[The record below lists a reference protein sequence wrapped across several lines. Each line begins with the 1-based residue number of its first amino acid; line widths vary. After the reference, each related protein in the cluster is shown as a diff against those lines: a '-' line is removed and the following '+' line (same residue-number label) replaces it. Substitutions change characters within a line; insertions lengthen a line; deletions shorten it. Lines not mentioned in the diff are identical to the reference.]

1 MFFLYL
7 AAYRKTYVVMQT
19 AIYKATDQI
28 QTKLSFPQ
36 YMHSQTGE
44 AEETNYQISGI
55 AKQ

>member
-1 MFFLYL
+1 
-7 AAYRKTYVVMQT
+7 MQT